1 MNNELERIW
10 RNVVMAYFNVQHCH
24 LPGGTEV
31 TYAKPQSDTWS
42 QVDLNSGPPN

>member
-10 RNVVMAYFNVQHCH
+10 RNM
-24 LPGGTEV
+24 PGGTEV